1 MLDTAKNV
9 MHSVGG
15 GTAHLARFVGEGT
28 ADLARK
34 VGHGTADVARKVGH
48 GTADVAR
55 RVGPKRGII
64 GLVVLGAAIGG
75 TFYLVRY
82 LRSRQDDLDAGTMT
96 DDELAAPPTGK
107 GGKRKRRHARGTVA
121 PSPRT

>member
-1 MLDTAKNV
+1 
-9 MHSVGG
+9 MHSDGG

-28 ADLARK
+28 ADL
-34 VGHGTADVARKVGH
+34 ARKVGH

-75 TFYLVRY
+75 TFYLLRY
-82 LRSRQDDLDAGTMT
+82 LRSRQDDLESGTIT
-96 DDELAAPPTGK
+96 DEMGAPQTGK
-107 GGKRKRRHARGTVA
+107 GKRRQAPGTVA
-121 PSPRT
+121 PTATP